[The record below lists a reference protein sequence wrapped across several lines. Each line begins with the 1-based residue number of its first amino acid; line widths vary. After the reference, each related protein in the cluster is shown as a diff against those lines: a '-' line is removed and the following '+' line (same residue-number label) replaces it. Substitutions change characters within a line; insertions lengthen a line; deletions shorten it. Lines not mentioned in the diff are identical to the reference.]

1 MAKNMN
7 INMAMKVAIVA
18 INKWLFLGWNYSLCP
33 YTIKDATGKL
43 QTKYIPDFLMQTK
56 WTCNFDHMVSKW
68 YKATQCNE
76 PDAYLTKF
84 YAYLDDENRQA
95 LITWVMNNY
104 DGEKKIMNYT
114 L

>member
-7 INMAMKVAIVA
+7 VNMKVAIVA
-18 INKWLFLGWNYSLCP
+18 INKWLFFGWNYDLVLWRGTERDEWQSLP
-33 YTIKDATGKL
+33 K
-43 QTKYIPDFLMQTK
+43 FLIETK
-56 WTCNFDHMVSKW
+56 WTCNLEHMISKW
-68 YKATQCNE
+68 YKAIQCNE

-84 YAYLDDENRQA
+84 YADLDDENRQA
-95 LITWVMNNY
+95 LIAWVMNNY